1 MKIKS
6 IATICKKNKQVVL
19 FNRYSDISVLSP
31 PEPLVTRG
39 FSGL

>member
-19 FNRYSDISVLSP
+19 FNRYSDISACWVSSIGGNF
-31 PEPLVTRG
+31 E
-39 FSGL
+39 